1 MGARYI
7 WGKYT
12 AERVSGIHQ
21 VYRVTSE
28 SESNASVNLT
38 KEQDYKFTMGT
49 GCNCYSSDGEMFLT
63 GVLRTYRGGSGTVG
77 DYFGSGY
84 ILMANNTV
92 LYSSNWKS
100 VDEWTGMG
108 YGLRGGSIR
117 YSSELRTES
126 YEYYVQGAFLEW
138 VSASSRSA
146 QPDGY
151 SGGYYY
157 TFQGQDNI
165 DPQSVSIPESIRGGG
180 TMAIQVNPSTKKKY
194 EGIVS
199 YQYQYR
205 TDGGEWVTAGTSGAV
220 SYSIKVPN
228 NITTIQA
235 RVRAQDDIGF
245 TSSTW
250 VTSQQVTVIQNQ
262 PPTAPGSIE
271 VKNAIAGQYA
281 TVTITEA
288 TDPDGYVVKY
298 IFERQ
303 VDGGN
308 WEQVST
314 TTTLAYFE
322 RVGAEWATV
331 AYRACAV
338 DNEETKG
345 PYITSETFTVNV
357 DFVVISGPPENLGDQ
372 LNLFGLVVTVSISD
386 EDEILDKSILV
397 NIAMDEQPGESLTVQ
412 SGEKIQINIDTR
424 YLCTGRH
431 TLKIHAEK
439 EDHMAANA
447 DYIVNIPKV
456 TTEMLAR
463 GEEVINQ
470 DDQGRV
476 QCPVTFLR
484 SVYGPNGK
492 NAAVMMQE
500 GLQMMAGSYTGTGA
514 SGQGSPNELVF
525 PFAPRLLVLYR
536 QDGTK
541 MAQLSAAAAG
551 GGGTAGGIT
560 FTMKES
566 GVSWYAADADTQMNA
581 SEVPYGYYAM
591 GNWTQEETQ

>member
-1 MGARYI
+1 MSTRYV
-7 WGKYT
+7 WGRYT
-12 AERVSGIHQ
+12 AELNYINRDGYRESRGPAKTMQFNGTRSGGELHFYIASTISINQYTGKITVYTRDYIWDEVAGKQIRGYVSSGGT
-21 VYRVTSE
+21 VYYAPDWTGKAGFANYYIESKNASVVTSE
-28 SESNASVNLT
+28 YYTYIDS
-38 KEQDYKFTMGT
+38 Y
-49 GCNCYSSDGEMFLT
+49 YS
-63 GVLRTYRGGSGTVG
+63 
-77 DYFGSGY
+77 
-84 ILMANNTV
+84 
-92 LYSSNWKS
+92 
-100 VDEWTGMG
+100 
-108 YGLRGGSIR
+108 
-117 YSSELRTES
+117 
-126 YEYYVQGAFLEW
+126 QGAFLAWE
-138 VSASSRSA
+138 SAQSRSGK
-146 QPDGY
+146 PDGY

-157 TFQGQDNI
+157 TYQGQDNI
-165 DPQSVSIPESIRGGG
+165 DPQTVTIPASIRGGG
-180 TMAIQVNPSTKKKY
+180 TISIQVSPSTKKKY
-194 EGIVS
+194 EGAVS

-205 TDGGEWVTAGTSGAV
+205 TDGGSWVTAGTSGAV
-220 SYSIKVPN
+220 SYSIKVPTD
-228 NITTIQA
+228 ITTIQA

-250 VTSQQVTVIQNQ
+250 VTSQQVTVTQNS
-262 PPTAPGSIE
+262 PPTAPGSID

-288 TDPDGYVVKY
+288 TDSDGYVTKY

-386 EDEILDKSILV
+386 EDEIPDKSIQV

-431 TLKIHAEK
+431 TLKVHAEK

-447 DYIVNIPKV
+447 DYIVNVPKV

-470 DDQGRV
+470 DDRGRV

-514 SGQGSPNELVF
+514 SGQGSPNELAF
-525 PFAPRLLVLYR
+525 PFAPRLLMLYR

-541 MAQLSAAAAG
+541 MVQLSAASEG
-551 GGGTAGGIT
+551 GGGMTGGIT

-566 GVSWYAADADTQMNA
+566 GVSWYAADPDSQMNA
-581 SEVPYGYYAM
+581 GDVQYGYWAA
-591 GNWTQEETQ
+591 GNWTQKEGTS

>member
-1 MGARYI
+1 MSTRYV

-12 AERVSGIHQ
+12 AVEQVGLRTVYIEGSEDGGNFFNVTIGSTVQIGTGYTFNKYSGTFGITGIQ
-21 VYRVTSE
+21 TFQWTNNMEYLIGGYIALTGNRLVYSKQWRFGGNESKKIVTG
-28 SESNASVNLT
+28 NYTTVYSVVGST
-38 KEQDYKFTMGT
+38 KEPY
-49 GCNCYSSDGEMFLT
+49 
-63 GVLRTYRGGSGTVG
+63 TYYAAGS
-77 DYFGSGY
+77 F
-84 ILMANNTV
+84 I
-92 LYSSNWKS
+92 NW
-100 VDEWTGMG
+100 
-108 YGLRGGSIR
+108 L
-117 YSSELRTES
+117 
-126 YEYYVQGAFLEW
+126 
-138 VSASSRSA
+138 SAASRSG

-157 TFQGQDNI
+157 TYQGTDNI
-165 DPQSVSIPESIRGGG
+165 DPQAVTIPESIRGGG
-180 TMAIQVNPSTKKKY
+180 SVTIQVSPSTAKKY
-194 EGIVS
+194 EGEIS

-205 TDGGEWVTAGTSGAV
+205 TDGGDWVTAGTSGAV

-228 NITTIQA
+228 DITTIQA
-235 RVRAQDDIGF
+235 RVRAQDNLGF

-345 PYITSETFTVNV
+345 SYITSQTYTVNV
-357 DFVVISGPPENLGDQ
+357 DFVVISGPPADLGNK

-386 EDEILDKSILV
+386 QDEVTDESIQV
-397 NIAMDEQPGESLTVQ
+397 EIAMDEWPAEKLTVQ
-412 SGEKIQINIDTR
+412 SGEKILINIDTR
-424 YLCTGRH
+424 YLRTGRH

-447 DYIVNIPKV
+447 DYIVNVPPV
-456 TTEMLAR
+456 TKEMLAR
-463 GEEVINQ
+463 GEEIVNQ

-476 QCPVTFLR
+476 QCPVTFAR
-484 SVYGPNGK
+484 SVYGPDGK
-492 NAAVMMQE
+492 DVNTMIQE
-500 GLQMMAGSYTGTGA
+500 GLQLVAGNYTGTGA
-514 SGQGSPNELVF
+514 SGQGSPNELAF
-525 PFAPRLLVLYR
+525 PFAPRLLMLYR

-541 MAQLSAAAAG
+541 MVQLSAAAAG
-551 GGGTAGGIT
+551 SGGTTSGVT

-581 SEVPYGYYAM
+581 SEVPYGYYAI
-591 GNWTQEETQ
+591 GNWTQKEGTS